1 MGPSVKV
8 FYSDFNDEVAK
19 QCHMLGPSKGLH
31 YRVIS
36 HCCIV
41 NLAKAIT

>member
-8 FYSDFNDEVAK
+8 FYSGFNDEVAK
-19 QCHMLGPSKGLH
+19 QCHMKALH